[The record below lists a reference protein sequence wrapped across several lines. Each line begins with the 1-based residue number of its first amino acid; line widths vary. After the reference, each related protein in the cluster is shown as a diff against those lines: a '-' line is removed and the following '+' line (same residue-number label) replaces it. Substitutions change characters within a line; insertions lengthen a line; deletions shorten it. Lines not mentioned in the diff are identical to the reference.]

1 MKNFMKK
8 TIHNKMALIGGI
20 IVLAVIIISIIS
32 PLLLT
37 CDPEAMDY
45 LALLQTPSGTHIL
58 GTDSLGRDI
67 YSRIMAG
74 SRTSLLIGLL
84 VVGISTVFGSIIGV
98 ISGFYGGKLDSIIM
112 KITDT
117 LMAFP
122 SIMLALFFVTV
133 FGGGLYS
140 AIVGVAIA
148 SIPRFIRLVRG
159 SVLSIKEK
167 EYIEAE
173 YAVGQTNMKI
183 MLRHILPNCA
193 GPLIVQATLTM
204 GNAIM
209 TVASLGFLGLGAAP
223 GQAEWG
229 SMLSDA
235 REYLRSAPYVAVYPG
250 LAIAVTVLGFNL
262 LGDGLR
268 DVMDVRQD

>member
-1 MKNFMKK
+1 MKK
-8 TIHNKMALIGGI
+8 FIKRVFHNKMACIGTVI
-20 IVLAVIIISIIS
+20 VFVIVLLSILS
-32 PLLLT
+32 PLLISH
-37 CDPEAMDY
+37 DPESMDY
-45 LALLQTPSGTHIL
+45 LALLQKPSSVHIM

-67 YSRIMAG
+67 YSRILAG

-84 VVGISTVFGSIIGV
+84 VVGISTLFGAVIGV
-98 ISGFYGGKLDSIIM
+98 ISGYYGGKLDNLIM
-112 KITDT
+112 KITDA

-140 AIVGVAIA
+140 AIIGVAIA
-148 SIPRFIRLVRG
+148 SIPRFVRLVRG

-173 YAVGQTNMKI
+173 YAVGQTDFWI
-183 MLRHILPNCA
+183 MFRHVLPNCA

-204 GNAIM
+204 GNAIT

-235 REYLRSAPYVAVYPG
+235 REYLRSAPYVAIYPG
-250 LAIAVTVLGFNL
+250 LAIAITVLGFNL

-268 DVMDVRQD
+268 DILDVRQE

>member
-1 MKNFMKK
+1 MKTCFKK
-8 TIHNKMALIGGI
+8 IFHNKMACIGTI
-20 IVLAVIIISIIS
+20 LVFLIVLLSILS
-32 PLLLT
+32 PLLIT
-37 CDPEAMDY
+37 YDPEAMDY
-45 LALLQTPSGTHIL
+45 LALLQKPSSAHIM

-67 YSRIMAG
+67 YSRILAG
-74 SRTSLLIGLL
+74 SRTSLLVGLL
-84 VVGISTVFGSIIGV
+84 VVGISTVFGAAIGV
-98 ISGFYGGKLDSIIM
+98 VSGYYGGWLDQLIM
-112 KITDT
+112 KITDA

-140 AIVGVAIA
+140 AIIGVAIA
-148 SIPRFIRLVRG
+148 SIPRFVRLVRG

-173 YAVGQTNMKI
+173 YAVGQTDFWI
-183 MLRHILPNCA
+183 MFRHVLPNCA

-204 GNAIM
+204 GNAIT

-250 LAIAVTVLGFNL
+250 LAIAITVLGFNL

-268 DVMDVRQD
+268 DILDVRQE

>member
-1 MKNFMKK
+1 MKK
-8 TIHNKMALIGGI
+8 FIKKIFHNKMACIGTVI
-20 IVLAVIIISIIS
+20 VSVIVLLSILS
-32 PLLLT
+32 PILIT
-37 CDPEAMDY
+37 FDPESMDY
-45 LALLQTPSGTHIL
+45 LALLQKPSSAHIM

-67 YSRIMAG
+67 YSRILAG

-84 VVGISTVFGSIIGV
+84 VVGISTLFGAVIGV
-98 ISGFYGGKLDSIIM
+98 ISGYYGGKLDNLIM
-112 KITDT
+112 KITDA

-140 AIVGVAIA
+140 AIIGVAIA
-148 SIPRFIRLVRG
+148 SIPRFVRLVRG

-173 YAVGQTNMKI
+173 YAVGQTDFWI
-183 MLRHILPNCA
+183 MFHHVLPNCA

-204 GNAIM
+204 GNAIT

-250 LAIAVTVLGFNL
+250 LAIAITVLGFNL

-268 DVMDVRQD
+268 DILDVRQE

>member
-1 MKNFMKK
+1 MKNFLKK
-8 TIHNKMALIGGI
+8 LVRNKMALIG
-20 IVLAVIIISIIS
+20 VLLIGFILLISIFS
-32 PLLLT
+32 PLLIT
-37 CDPEAMDY
+37 HDPEAMDY
-45 LALLQTPSGTHIL
+45 LALLQKPSANHLL

-67 YSRIMAG
+67 YSRILDG
-74 SRTSLLIGLL
+74 SRTSLLIALL
-84 VVGISTVFGSIIGV
+84 VVGISAVLGTLIG
-98 ISGFYGGKLDSIIM
+98 ILSGFYGGIIDSIIM

-122 SIMLALFFVTV
+122 SILLALFFVTV

-140 AIVGVAIA
+140 AIIGVAIA

-159 SVLSIKEK
+159 QVLSIKEK

-173 YAVGQTNMKI
+173 YAVGQTNFLI
-183 MLRHILPNCA
+183 MMRHVLPNCA

-204 GNAIM
+204 GNAIT
-209 TVASLGFLGLGAAP
+209 TVAGLGFLGLGAAP

-235 REYLRSAPYVAVYPG
+235 REYLRSAPYVALYPG

-268 DVMDVRQD
+268 DILDVRQD